1 MRKRLVC
8 RASVKPLHFVYS
20 DLGNIV
26 GLHMLNAR
34 LQREWPLFATIR
46 WKPLLG
52 HVFRYT
58 TRFSEPLLQICME
71 FVY

>member
-1 MRKRLVC
+1 
-8 RASVKPLHFVYS
+8 
-20 DLGNIV
+20 
-26 GLHMLNAR
+26 MLNAR